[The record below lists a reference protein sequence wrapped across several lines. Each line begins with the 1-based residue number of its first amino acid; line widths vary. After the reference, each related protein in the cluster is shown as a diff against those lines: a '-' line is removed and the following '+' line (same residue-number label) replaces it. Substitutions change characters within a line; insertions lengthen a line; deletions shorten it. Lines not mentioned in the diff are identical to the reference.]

1 MLYFR
6 GGSFMENFDELD
18 NQVLANLMKIKKKRD
33 ANLRF
38 RAEQKERLEKTLNDP
53 LLSPVAKSNIERQLR
68 ELITPND

>member
-1 MLYFR
+1 
-6 GGSFMENFDELD
+6 MENFDELD

>member
-1 MLYFR
+1 
-6 GGSFMENFDELD
+6 MENFEELD
-18 NQVLANLMKIKKKRD
+18 NQVLAKLMKIKKKRD

-68 ELITPND
+68 EFITPND

>member
-1 MLYFR
+1 
-6 GGSFMENFDELD
+6 MENFEELD
-18 NQVLANLMKIKKKRD
+18 NQVLAKLMKIKTKRD